1 MPDLNERLAHLQA
14 QLAEARAELEAAQAR
29 AREAEDLHEK
39 LKHTTRAR
47 AAQDLVSSLE
57 AEIATVRAAIA
68 EAQRQEQREG
78 LLSEAREL
86 AEATASIHEQ
96 LEGLLSEAE
105 DALTRL
111 LSEAPGL
118 LQEWRNRR
126 QEWRVLTFQLLGFSR
141 PLPGGHIEAVR
152 QQQAHQ
158 DLLRELA
165 EAGEV
170 LRLEPGGDL
179 SPGERQWR
187 PARNWQYER
196 PLSARDLVSYVLDEI
211 ARR

>member
-1 MPDLNERLAHLQA
+1 MSDLQNELSVLQA
-14 QLAEARAELEAAQAR
+14 QLAEAKAEHQAAQQR
-29 AREAEDLHEK
+29 ARETENLHEK

-57 AEIATVRAAIA
+57 AEIAAARAAIA
-68 EAQRQEQREG
+68 QQERQRQREG

-105 DALTRL
+105 DALSRL

-118 LQEWRNRR
+118 LQEWCNRR
-126 QEWRVLTFQLLGFSR
+126 QEWRVLSYRLLGFSR
-141 PLPGGHIEAVR
+141 PQPGGHVEAV
-152 QQQAHQ
+152 QQQRAYQ

-165 EAGEV
+165 EAGRV
-170 LRLEPGGDL
+170 LALEPGGDL

-187 PARNWQYER
+187 PARNWSYDR